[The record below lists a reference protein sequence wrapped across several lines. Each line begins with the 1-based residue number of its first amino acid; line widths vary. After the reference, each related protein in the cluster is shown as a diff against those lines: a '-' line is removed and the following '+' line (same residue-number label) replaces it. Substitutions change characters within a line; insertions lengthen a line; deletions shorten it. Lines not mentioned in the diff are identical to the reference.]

1 MLHAIAV
8 GENCGY
14 SRGTRYHWSPFVSN
28 RTLMI
33 AGIVAGI
40 FFIAVGIMYF
50 VTPAKSLPLPDF
62 LGHQSGSNHHH
73 TKHGIAALVVALACF
88 AFAWFQSG
96 PRTEQP
102 APAGP
107 ER

>member
-1 MLHAIAV
+1 MP
-8 GENCGY
+8 
-14 SRGTRYHWSPFVSN
+14 SRWRRNAGTLGAPRYHWSPYVSN

-73 TKHGIAALVVALACF
+73 TKHGIASVLVGIACF
-88 AFAWFQSG
+88 VFAWFQSG
-96 PRTEQP
+96 PRRATT
-102 APAGP
+102 
-107 ER
+107 

>member
-1 MLHAIAV
+1 V
-8 GENCGY
+8 
-14 SRGTRYHWSPFVSN
+14 FVSN

-73 TKHGIAALVVALACF
+73 TKHGIAAVLVGIACF
-88 AFAWFQSG
+88 VFAWFQSG
-96 PRTEQP
+96 PRRATT
-102 APAGP
+102 
-107 ER
+107 